1 MVYVNNFHKIKQK
14 DVQKMKLFF
23 LLVFVLSGCQK
34 NVESDYISYDCK
46 DLENYYAQSVAPILV
61 NNCVGCHPGYDN
73 FEGSV
78 AAIMDG
84 KVIERINLDISNP
97 RFMPLGSAKLSQ
109 QELDIIQNFSELFC
123 Q

>member
-1 MVYVNNFHKIKQK
+1 MNNFHKIKQK

-34 NVESDYISYDCK
+34 NVESDYISYDCTE
-46 DLENYYAQSVAPILV
+46 LENYYVQSVAPILS

>member
-1 MVYVNNFHKIKQK
+1 
-14 DVQKMKLFF
+14 MKLFF
-23 LLVFVLSGCQK
+23 ILLFVLSGCQK
-34 NVESDYISYDCK
+34 NVEFDYIDMSYDCAEVQ
-46 DLENYYAQSVAPILV
+46 DFHTQSVAPILI
-61 NNCVGCHPGYDN
+61 NNCVGCHPGYDT

-97 RFMPLGSAKLSQ
+97 QFMPLGSAKLSQ
-109 QELDIIQNFSELFC
+109 QELDVIQNFSELFC

>member
-34 NVESDYISYDCK
+34 NVESDYISYDCTE
-46 DLENYYAQSVAPILV
+46 LENYYVQSVAPILI
-61 NNCVGCHPGYDN
+61 NNCVGCHPGYND

-84 KVIERINLDISNP
+84 KVIERINSDISNP
-97 RFMPLGSAKLSQ
+97 QFMPLGSTKLSQ

>member
-1 MVYVNNFHKIKQK
+1 
-14 DVQKMKLFF
+14 MKLFF
-23 LLVFVLSGCQK
+23 ILLFVLSGCQK
-34 NVESDYISYDCK
+34 NVESGYIDMSYDCVEVQ
-46 DLENYYAQSVAPILV
+46 DFYTQSVAPILI
-61 NNCVGCHPGYDN
+61 NNCVGCHPGYND

>member
-1 MVYVNNFHKIKQK
+1 MT
-14 DVQKMKLFF
+14 
-23 LLVFVLSGCQK
+23 
-34 NVESDYISYDCK
+34 
-46 DLENYYAQSVAPILV
+46 
-61 NNCVGCHPGYDN
+61 

-84 KVIERINLDISNP
+84 KVIERINLDITNP

>member
-1 MVYVNNFHKIKQK
+1 
-14 DVQKMKLFF
+14 MKLFF
-23 LLVFVLSGCQK
+23 LLLFVLSSCQK
-34 NVESDYISYDCK
+34 NVESSYFNYDCIEVE
-46 DLENYYAQSVAPILV
+46 DYYTQSVAPILI
-61 NNCVGCHPGYDN
+61 NNCVGCHPGYND

-97 RFMPLGSAKLSQ
+97 QFMPLGSTKLSQ

>member
-1 MVYVNNFHKIKQK
+1 MNNFSKIKQK

-23 LLVFVLSGCQK
+23 LLVLVLSGCQK
-34 NVESDYISYDCK
+34 NVESDYISYDCTE
-46 DLENYYAQSVAPILV
+46 LENYYVQSIAPILA

>member
-1 MVYVNNFHKIKQK
+1 
-14 DVQKMKLFF
+14 MKLFF
-23 LLVFVLSGCQK
+23 ILLFVMSGCQK
-34 NVESDYISYDCK
+34 NVESDYIDMSYDCVEVQ
-46 DLENYYAQSVAPILV
+46 DFYTQSVAPILI
-61 NNCVGCHPGYDN
+61 NNCVGCHPGYND

>member
-1 MVYVNNFHKIKQK
+1 MMKKFFLPILLFSLTGCLNNVEDVVGEVQIEVSFSN
-14 DVQKMKLFF
+14 DVQ
-23 LLVFVLSGCQK
+23 
-34 NVESDYISYDCK
+34 
-46 DLENYYAQSVAPILV
+46 PILV
-61 NNCVGCHPGYDN
+61 ANNCVGCHPGYND

-97 RFMPLGSAKLSQ
+97 QFMPLGSTKLSQ

>member
-1 MVYVNNFHKIKQK
+1 
-14 DVQKMKLFF
+14 MKLFF
-23 LLVFVLSGCQK
+23 ILLFVLSGCQK
-34 NVESDYISYDCK
+34 NVESDYIDMSFDCVEVQ
-46 DLENYYAQSVAPILV
+46 DFYTQSVEPILTQ
-61 NNCVGCHPGYDN
+61 NCVMCHSEYDS

-78 AAIMDG
+78 TAIMDG

>member
-1 MVYVNNFHKIKQK
+1 
-14 DVQKMKLFF
+14 MKLFF
-23 LLVFVLSGCQK
+23 ILLLVLSGCQK
-34 NVESDYISYDCK
+34 NVESDYISYDCTE
-46 DLENYYAQSVAPILV
+46 LENYYVQSVAPILID
-61 NNCVGCHPGYDN
+61 NCVGCHPGYND

-97 RFMPLGSAKLSQ
+97 LFMPLGSAKLSQ

>member
-1 MVYVNNFHKIKQK
+1 
-14 DVQKMKLFF
+14 MKLFF

-34 NVESDYISYDCK
+34 NVESDYISYDCTE
-46 DLENYYAQSVAPILV
+46 LENYYVQSVAPILA
-61 NNCVGCHPGYDN
+61 NNCVACHPGYDT

-84 KVIERINLDISNP
+84 KVIERINLDITNP
-97 RFMPLGSAKLSQ
+97 RFMPLGSEKLSQ

>member
-1 MVYVNNFHKIKQK
+1 
-14 DVQKMKLFF
+14 MKLFF
-23 LLVFVLSGCQK
+23 ILLFVLSGCQK
-34 NVESDYISYDCK
+34 NVESDYIAMSYD
-46 DLENYYAQSVAPILV
+46 
-61 NNCVGCHPGYDN
+61 CVGCHPGYND

-84 KVIERINLDISNP
+84 KVIERINLDIFNP
-97 RFMPLGSAKLSQ
+97 QFMSLGSEKLSQ

>member
-1 MVYVNNFHKIKQK
+1 
-14 DVQKMKLFF
+14 MKLFF

-34 NVESDYISYDCK
+34 NVESDYISYDCTE
-46 DLENYYAQSVAPILV
+46 LENYYVQSVAPILA
-61 NNCVGCHPGYDN
+61 NNCVSCHPGYND

-84 KVIERINLDISNP
+84 KVIERINLDITNP
-97 RFMPLGSAKLSQ
+97 RFMPLGSEKLSQ